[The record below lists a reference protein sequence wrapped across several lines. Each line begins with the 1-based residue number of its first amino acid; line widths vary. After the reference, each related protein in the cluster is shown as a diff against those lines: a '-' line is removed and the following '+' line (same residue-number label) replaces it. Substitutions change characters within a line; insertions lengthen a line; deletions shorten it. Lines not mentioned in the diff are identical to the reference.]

1 MNELI
6 ESWKARR
13 AMLAI
18 QLAQMEKGEMRSG
31 TNARDILTE
40 QDIQRLKAW
49 IAELDALLDEQ
60 TSG

>member
-1 MNELI
+1 
-6 ESWKARR
+6 
-13 AMLAI
+13 MLAI